1 MVSVCD
7 ICAILRI
14 LTCLLSDDISTKAK
28 TRLARPSLVPASRQN
43 VQRKPYSR
51 HGIEL
56 DIDTESYVAPS
67 RGLKRRQ
74 TIGWIPNGGKSKRV
88 RSEMQGIRDKGRPMG
103 EDDVE
108 TRLAGDTINDDEEDT
123 RLGGET
129 NSGDGVDMQ
138 DAIKKGNEGS
148 VASETLNGEGI
159 NEVRVQTSY
168 VRRY

>member
-1 MVSVCD
+1 MVSVYD
-7 ICAILRI
+7 ICTILRI

-28 TRLARPSLVPASRQN
+28 TRLARSGLVSASRQN
-43 VQRKPYSR
+43 VQREPSSR

-88 RSEMQGIRDKGRPMG
+88 RNEMQGIRDKRRPMG

-108 TRLAGDTINDDEEDT
+108 TRLADDTINTDKEDT

-129 NSGDGVDMQ
+129 NSRDGVDTQ
-138 DAIKKGNEGS
+138 DAIEKDNEGS